1 MAPLLIFELVRNFG
15 REDAVRLLAYRLFF
29 DKSGR

>member
-1 MAPLLIFELVRNFG
+1 MAPLLIFWLVGNFG
-15 REDAVRLLAYRLFF
+15 REDAVRQLTYRLFF